1 VVDDEQLQM
10 LADRLASD
18 VLAAQ
23 VRSNALMR
31 FGEDRR
37 GALATAAVLAG
48 AFAAQ
53 VALFR
58 RVVRQTDWLGAER
71 LYAQTVAVD
80 RDRAHA
86 DVHYVDQRLRCLAI
100 GTDDDSE
107 QLVRGAAH
115 LLVAFVM
122 AGRPAGQRLSEVE
135 HAYIPL
141 REARDD
147 QQPTGR
153 IADLLP
159 AYVDAWRR
167 ALT

>member
-1 VVDDEQLQM
+1 VVDDEQLQV

-23 VRSNALMR
+23 VRPNALMR
-31 FGEDRR
+31 YGEDRR
-37 GALATAAVLAG
+37 GALATAAELAG
-48 AFAAQ
+48 EFAAL
-53 VALFR
+53 VALVR
-58 RVVRQTDWLGAER
+58 RVVRQTDPLGAER
-71 LYAQTVAVD
+71 LYAETVAVD
-80 RDRAHA
+80 RDQAHA

-100 GTDDDSE
+100 GTDDDAE

-115 LLVAFVM
+115 VLVAFVM
-122 AGRPAGQRLSEVE
+122 AGRPAGQRLREVE
-135 HAYIPL
+135 QAYIPL

-147 QQPTGR
+147 REPTGR

-159 AYVDAWRR
+159 AYMDAWRR